1 MSLAATGAMAAAV
14 GAGPLAL
21 VVRAALRAGGDK
33 AAVTRWQRP
42 VTLGLGVGLVVAPV
56 LAGAFLGGEAAVT
69 AAVLGLSFLMLAQDL
84 AWRWLPFEWTLP
96 LLALGLVAGFLGE
109 YAGTALAG
117 AALGAGILGALQISF
132 RLWRGVEALGTGDIS
147 LAAGVGAFVGPAT
160 IAWVLGL
167 SALSALA
174 VETLRKTVG
183 KPPKR
188 TRWGVAYGSHIIA
201 LFLIV
206 SAF

>member
-1 MSLAATGAMAAAV
+1 MAAAV
-14 GAGPLAL
+14 GLGPLAL
-21 VVRAALRAGGDK
+21 VVRAGLRAGRGK

-42 VTLGLGVGLVVAPV
+42 VALGLGVGLVAAPV
-56 LAGAFLGGEAAVT
+56 LAGAVLGGEAAVI
-69 AAVLGLSFLMLAQDL
+69 AAVLGLSFLLLSQDL

-96 LLALGLVAGFLGE
+96 LLALGLVAGFLGDFV
-109 YAGTALAG
+109 GDALAG
-117 AALGAGILGALQISF
+117 AALGAGILGGLQISF
-132 RLWRGVEALGTGDIS
+132 RRWRGVEALGTGDIW
-147 LAAGVGAFVGPAT
+147 LAAGLGAFVGPAT
-160 IAWVLGL
+160 IAWVLAL

-174 VETLRKTVG
+174 VETLRKTVA

-188 TRWGVAYGSHIIA
+188 NRWGVAYGSHMIA